1 MKFVR
6 TLLVSLVV
14 LSSLYG
20 ASEDTIKLNIRDMS
34 VRQFVETI
42 GKITKKNIL
51 INGKLNGTINFISN
65 TPIKRSSLFSLAN
78 SILSSKGYALVDHGD
93 FMEVVKASEA
103 ASMGLAVDD
112 EIGGETMKTV
122 VFSLKN
128 TNASI
133 IRAKIRPLLHR
144 NAKVV
149 SFKEN
154 NMIAITDYPKTL
166 KSVKKLIDT
175 IEQSGNKG
183 STIIVLKY
191 ADVKDV
197 YPNALNMAKQLF
209 PENIPSEK
217 VTLLKDESTNSI
229 ILVGKKENVHRM
241 LQYVKQLDRQGDSV
255 SQRMYVIPLKNSNVE
270 EMEKILSKLIVQM
283 NNISSMSGKAGKSGA
298 VQKKAMVVGDSER
311 NALIVLATGEQIK
324 NIRDVVSRIDV
335 EKPQVY
341 IKARIV
347 EINSEL
353 AQQIGAKY
361 GFEAG
366 AITSNGLFTAA
377 GNFGA
382 KSLMISP
389 RIMSF
394 LDTTKTYYDENGNP
408 IQDEDSAFKFANDI
422 SQLFAIGAKIDLLQE
437 DGAAHVLS
445 EPSILCTN
453 NQESELYVGE
463 TRSIL
468 TSSSMGDN
476 KDDLIRNNWSR
487 EDIGLTLKV
496 KPRLSSH
503 NKVVLNIDAVI
514 EDVVP
519 GTGANNPRPT
529 TTKRKVATNA
539 IVRNGQTVILGGL
552 IKNVAGTVNSKVPF
566 FGDIPVIGRIFQ
578 DEGKA
583 QRKVDLVIYLTPY
596 IVKKSS
602 DLEKL
607 RVFLS
612 ELESVQ
618 KRYTDFVKSHLKEG
632 DVGYDREPGSDLD
645 ESAVHKK
652 SSVSASPS
660 SGESATP
667 PPSSGSV
674 RRGSS
679 PMDILNTRPG
689 E

>member
-283 NNISSMSGKAGKSGA
+283 NNISSMGGKAGKSGA

-311 NALIVLATGEQIK
+311 NALIVLATGEQIR

-389 RIMSF
+389 SIMSF

-660 SGESATP
+660 SGKSATP